1 MTSLSLCFCGRSGI
15 QTPDTLKGYTG
26 FRVQRDRSLC
36 QPSNMYYIVADLAD
50 AKVIQ
55 NPDTTKRIIGNLRKL
70 FKSKFLQAVSQ
81 LFRLTLADA

>member
-1 MTSLSLCFCGRSGI
+1 
-15 QTPDTLKGYTG
+15 
-26 FRVQRDRSLC
+26 
-36 QPSNMYYIVADLAD
+36 MYYIVADLAD